1 MESYSIEDLAELLT
15 LLHGVRAKWK
25 NIAIQLRLPKE
36 DIDAIASDNNYKTED
51 CLTESITVW
60 LKGVEPTREQLAK
73 ALQSPT
79 VGREDIALTVYPDL
93 KKLPKKLHSPHPL
106 YLWPVLLA
114 VIAVLL
120 ALCYYQV
127 SFQSTKESLSLPV
140 LKQELIGRDQEMKDI
155 MDSLH
160 DDTVDAVTLFGQA
173 GFGKSEVALHVG
185 HRTIELGVD
194 VHYIKVEGCSDV
206 ASLERALMEAS
217 DAPYDMGLMK
227 WAKGL
232 TKRTLLI
239 LDNVDGRH
247 WVRDESRQQ
256 FQTEFLDILLGHS
269 SVLQVLITSQQDIGS
284 SMYKFRSYK
293 MCSLS
298 TESCIRLVNV
308 SVSQGAEVNTSD
320 SKAIC
325 DLVANVP
332 LAIKVLSAI
341 LSPPVNCSVSYVIQR
356 LNETAKKLKFMAN
369 SADRVDKDRLL
380 SAIELAFEF
389 IKPEY
394 QICSL
399 LLVKLPGSFSL
410 DMVSSIV
417 TSDMFEDW
425 EDFNINDCLYD
436 LSAKSFLEQVSFE
449 SLLTHKQLQGRYHFH
464 VLIRDFLESSKDNY
478 NISKPLKTLWTNYF
492 KWLYSDRGDAYL
504 IENLSQEDIDEIL
517 AQGDT
522 FPYSLSSGLSFRIRS
537 SQSLRIA
544 AANTLVSYCELPGY
558 ISPLPNIS
566 YIIYAY
572 LKAFELICREDSYC
586 VEKMILCQPKIEQL
600 HTVAKGDYKA
610 MEASSFFHDKL
621 IDLIRL
627 KNSNL
632 ESEYCRVSWKYPL
645 LGLAHVLVV
654 LRDKCLTYCRDPT
667 HEIKCSVEMVN
678 SSIILG
684 LESYSLIEDD
694 EAINYLHLSL
704 KDSSSS
710 SCGVLQ
716 DSIAFITLYAIH
728 SRQDNLQGM
737 EESLAGI
744 LKLDFEDVDMTCYTS
759 IYYNTVIP
767 FLREVNEIELYKKLR
782 DIHLDSIARI
792 EATVNCEDD
801 PWKCLSIYG
810 YRPFKPSMLAFHRRS
825 APLWVRKVLTQ
836 NTSLFCSVSKA
847 VMAGCESPFPIDQM
861 Y

>member
-1 MESYSIEDLAELLT
+1 
-15 LLHGVRAKWK
+15 
-25 NIAIQLRLPKE
+25 
-36 DIDAIASDNNYKTED
+36 
-51 CLTESITVW
+51 
-60 LKGVEPTREQLAK
+60 
-73 ALQSPT
+73 
-79 VGREDIALTVYPDL
+79 
-93 KKLPKKLHSPHPL
+93 
-106 YLWPVLLA
+106 
-114 VIAVLL
+114 
-120 ALCYYQV
+120 
-127 SFQSTKESLSLPV
+127 
-140 LKQELIGRDQEMKDI
+140 
-155 MDSLH
+155 
-160 DDTVDAVTLFGQA
+160 
-173 GFGKSEVALHVG
+173 
-185 HRTIELGVD
+185 
-194 VHYIKVEGCSDV
+194 
-206 ASLERALMEAS
+206 MEAS

-227 WAKGL
+227 WAKG
-232 TKRTLLI
+232 
-239 LDNVDGRH
+239 
-247 WVRDESRQQ
+247 
-256 FQTEFLDILLGHS
+256 
-269 SVLQVLITSQQDIGS
+269 
-284 SMYKFRSYK
+284 
-293 MCSLS
+293 
-298 TESCIRLVNV
+298 VNV

-325 DLVANVP
+325 DLVGNVP

-341 LSPPVNCSVSYVIQR
+341 LSPPVKISVSYVIQR

-399 LLVKLPGSFSL
+399 LLVKLPGSFAL

-425 EDFNINDCLYD
+425 EDFNINDWLYD

-464 VLIRDFLESSKDNY
+464 VLIRDYLESSKDNY
-478 NISKPLKTLWTNYF
+478 NISKPLETLWTNYF

-572 LKAFELICREDSYC
+572 LNAFELICREDSYC

-632 ESEYCRVSWKYPL
+632 EIQSSEYCRVSWKYPL

-654 LRDKCLTYCRDPT
+654 LRDECLTYCRDPT
-667 HEIKCSVEMVN
+667 HGIEIECSAEKVN
-678 SSIILG
+678 LNIILG

-694 EAINYLHLSL
+694 EAINYLQLSL

-716 DSIAFITLYAIH
+716 DSIAFITLYVIH

-801 PWKCLSIYG
+801 PWKCLSRYG